1 MDNILFRGDKSSRS
15 FYRIYHCFSSQFS
28 FYKYCHCYQVLSFKE
43 IINNLS
49 RSKRRL
55 DFILLSVVFYIV
67 RAMIKFNILKNL
79 IFYWIIRIKTIIA
92 FGPPPL
98 EKILIVPLVGSI
110 IFPNLLYEYLYLILL
125 IYFIVKTR

>member
-15 FYRIYHCFSSQFS
+15 FYRIYHCFSSQFL
-28 FYKYCHCYQVLSFKE
+28 FYKYCHCNQVLSFKK

-67 RAMIKFNILKNL
+67 RAMIKFYILKNL
-79 IFYWIIRIKTIIA
+79 IFYFRVKTIIA
-92 FGPPPL
+92 FGLLPF
-98 EKILIVPLVGSI
+98 ENILIVPLVGSI
-110 IFPNLLYEYLYLILL
+110 IFPNFLYEYLYLILL